1 MTCRRLLVSGAFVA
15 LLAGC
20 TSSTTTPPAPGSSA
34 VTRTQTLT
42 RSPSPTGAVV
52 AGPTTA
58 VPAPSCPFAGQAFV
72 RDTIGMRLGRVT
84 VLKSGGRVIGCRIYA
99 LQGSPLATSENLPG
113 PDQPVVEVVVTRY
126 PTAVAAHNAFV
137 RAAQQG
143 RSPQRNALGRGVT
156 GVCFQTDF
164 YPKDNGQDWACGFS
178 LGVRAVAVRTVVV
191 SPALSAVL
199 VTRRVLS
206 AL

>member
-1 MTCRRLLVSGAFVA
+1 MIRRLLAVAALVA

-20 TSSTTTPPAPGSSA
+20 TSSTTPAPGSSI

-42 RSPSPTGAVV
+42 RSPSPTGAIV
-52 AGPTTA
+52 AGPTSA
-58 VPAPSCPFAGQAFV
+58 VPAPACPFAGQTFV

-84 VLKSGGRVIGCRIYA
+84 VLKSGGQVVGCRIYA
-99 LQGSPLATSENLPG
+99 LQDSPLATSENLPG
-113 PDQPVVEVVVTRY
+113 RNQPVVDVVITRY

-137 RAAQQG
+137 RAAQRG
-143 RSPQRNALGRGVT
+143 RNPQQNALGRGVT

-164 YPKDNGQDWACGFS
+164 YARDNGQDWACGFS
-178 LGVRAVAVRTVVV
+178 FGTRAVLVRTVVV
-191 SPALSAVL
+191 SPALGAVL
-199 VTRRVLS
+199 VARRVLS

>member
-1 MTCRRLLVSGAFVA
+1 MIHRLLATAVLLA

-20 TSSTTTPPAPGSSA
+20 TSSTTPPAPGSSV

-42 RSPSPTGAVV
+42 RPPSPSGAVV
-52 AGPTTA
+52 AGPTSA
-58 VPAPSCPFAGQAFV
+58 VPAPACPFAGQAFV
-72 RDTIGMRLGRVT
+72 RDTIGMRLGRVS
-84 VLKSGGRVIGCRIYA
+84 VLKSGGQVVGCRIYA
-99 LQGSPLATSENLPG
+99 VQDSPFTTSENLPG
-113 PDQPVVEVVVTRY
+113 PNQPVVEVVITEY

-137 RAAQQG
+137 RMAQQG
-143 RSPQRNALGRGVT
+143 RNPQQNALGRGVT

-164 YPKDNGQDWACGFS
+164 YAKDKGQDWACGFS
-178 LGVRAVAVRTVVV
+178 LGTRAVLVRTVVV
-191 SPALSAVL
+191 SPALNAVL

>member
-1 MTCRRLLVSGAFVA
+1 MIHRRLLVAGALAA

-20 TSSTTTPPAPGSSA
+20 TSSTTPPPTPGSS
-34 VTRTQTLT
+34 VITRTQTLT
-42 RSPSPTGAVV
+42 KSPSPTGAVV

-58 VPAPSCPFAGQAFV
+58 VSAPACPFAGQTFV

-99 LQGSPLATSENLPG
+99 LQGSPFSASENLPG
-113 PDQPVVEVVVTRY
+113 PNQPAVEVVVTSY
-126 PTAVAAHNAFV
+126 STAVAAHNAFV

-143 RSPQRNALGRGVT
+143 RNPQQNALGRGIT

-164 YPKDNGQDWACGFS
+164 YPRDKGQDWACGFS
-178 LGVRAVAVRTVVV
+178 LGTRAVLVRTVVV
-191 SPALSAVL
+191 SPALGAVL